1 VQGTSLLPKKFCRI
15 CNGRVCSKCRQPQ
28 KLSFVDLRS
37 RKVKQYLPDL
47 GPVHVEIDASS
58 FNLMTPDVD
67 RASGRLE

>member
-1 VQGTSLLPKKFCRI
+1 MRQCVRDECAVVKRKATLR
-15 CNGRVCSKCRQPQ
+15 RQPQ